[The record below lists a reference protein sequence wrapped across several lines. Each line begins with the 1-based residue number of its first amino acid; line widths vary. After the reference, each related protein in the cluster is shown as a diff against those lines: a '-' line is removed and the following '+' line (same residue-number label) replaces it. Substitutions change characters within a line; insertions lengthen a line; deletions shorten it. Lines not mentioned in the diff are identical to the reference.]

1 MADKRVAT
9 DEVAPSRAALSV
21 AGEAPDDLLVAALAT
36 FHTVALVV
44 LGVLGLVAGG
54 SVGDI
59 LSALS
64 TELGFVLFLALWA
77 VVAWTHR
84 RLFRALSLAETPLR
98 GLVRPALNWGALTGW
113 LFFAFLFLVVV
124 GESLVS
130 SLLGA
135 GLGPLR
141 DVVVVGG
148 AVFGLGSVLSLVVG
162 AAVGLVGAAVDR
174 AVVLAVERA
183 VGE

>member
-1 MADKRVAT
+1 MVED
-9 DEVAPSRAALSV
+9 APLP
-21 AGEAPDDLLVAALAT
+21 AGEASDGLLVAALAT

-77 VVAWTHR
+77 VVVWTHR
-84 RLFRALSLAETPLR
+84 RLFRQLSLAETPLY
-98 GLVRPALNWGALTGW
+98 GLVRPALTWGARTGL
-113 LFFAFLFLVVV
+113 LFFVLLFVVVV
-124 GESLVS
+124 GESLLS
-130 SLLGA
+130 ALLG
-135 GLGPLR
+135 GELSPLR
-141 DVVVVGG
+141 DVVVVGVT
-148 AVFGLGSVLSLVVG
+148 VFAIGSVLSLVVG
-162 AAVGLVGAAVDR
+162 AVVGLVGAAVDR
-174 AVVLAVERA
+174 AVVLAVDSA

>member
-1 MADKRVAT
+1 MADEEAAT
-9 DEVAPSRAALSV
+9 DEVAPSRAALSA

-64 TELGFVLFLALWA
+64 TELGFVLFVALWA

-84 RLFRALSLAETPLR
+84 RLFRALSLAETPPH
-98 GLVRPALNWGALTGW
+98 GLVRPALKWGALTGW

-141 DVVVVGG
+141 DVVVGG

-183 VGE
+183 VGG